1 MQDSTRRYQESG
13 NHGGV
18 MRALFAVLIYGSLW
32 GILEATAGA
41 VLHLFMFPYAG
52 AVMANVGFFVMAAA
66 ASSTVRPKYLPLMG
80 LVAALFKVMDA
91 FILAVPLWERMIV
104 NPAVA
109 IILESLAFT
118 LVLGLLGKPVIGA
131 GRFGSPFRPS
141 RTASNLAGFAVGGA
155 AAMILGQAATALVF
169 FLVFKRG
176 PWKVATLTEL
186 GRFIAA
192 RGGAAVLL
200 SLAVCPAGALVGRA
214 LPVILALGAGASLPE
229 GSPPSGRALFSAGP
243 PDSRPRVRGLLVRYV
258 CATLVVAACWA
269 AAAWLRVSGIAG

>member
-1 MQDSTRRYQESG
+1 MKDGTRLNQESG
-13 NHGGV
+13 NHGGAA
-18 MRALFAVLIYGSLW
+18 RTLFAVLLYGSLW

-41 VLHLFMFPYAG
+41 VLHLSMLPYTG

-66 ASSTVRPKYLPLMG
+66 ASSTVRPRFLPLMG
-80 LVAALFKVMDA
+80 LVAALLKVMDA
-91 FILAVPLWERMIV
+91 FILAVPPWERMIV

-118 LVLGLLGKPVIGA
+118 LVLGLLGKPLIGA

-141 RTASNLAGFAVGGA
+141 RSASNLAGFAVGGA
-155 AAMILGQAATALVF
+155 AAMILCQAATALVF

-186 GRFIAA
+186 GRFIAVQ
-192 RGGAAVLL
+192 GGAAALL
-200 SLAVCPAGALVGRA
+200 CLAVCPAGALVGRA
-214 LPVILALGAGASLPE
+214 LPVILSLGAGASLPE

-243 PDSRPRVRGLLVRYV
+243 PDSRPRVRVLLVRYV
-258 CATLVVAACWA
+258 CASLVVAACWA